1 MEYVVI
7 NEKDNVKVSLSD
19 GHKYA
24 VKEIKKGEQ
33 VIKYGFPIGIATG
46 NIQIGEK
53 VHSHNLKTS
62 LSGALDYT
70 YTPETAELET
80 LSPFNI
86 SAFVRQ
92 DGNIGIRNDIW
103 IIPTVGCVNGIAK
116 ILAEKT
122 GALCF
127 THPYGCSQ
135 LGDDL
140 SVTQKTLSGLIRHPN
155 AGGVLVLGLGCEN
168 NNIAELQKALGKLN
182 DERIRFLNCQ
192 DYEDE
197 IA

>member
-80 LSPFNI
+80 LSPFSI

-103 IIPTVGCVNGIAK
+103 IIPTVGC
-116 ILAEKT
+116 
-122 GALCF
+122 
-127 THPYGCSQ
+127 
-135 LGDDL
+135 L
-140 SVTQKTLSGLIRHPN
+140 SLIH
-155 AGGVLVLGLGCEN
+155 
-168 NNIAELQKALGKLN
+168 I
-182 DERIRFLNCQ
+182 
-192 DYEDE
+192 
-197 IA
+197 